1 MTTSQTPSIFD
12 IQAEFCKVMG
22 NATRLQIIHVLR
34 ESPMN
39 VGEIA
44 HVTGFGQTVV
54 SRQLSALRN
63 AGIVQNQRNGN
74 EVSYQLTDS
83 DIVEVCDL
91 VRKVL
96 STQVQKQ
103 SETFQS

>member
-1 MTTSQTPSIFD
+1 MTISLTPSIFD

-34 ESPMN
+34 DNPMN
-39 VGEIA
+39 VGEISQA
-44 HVTGFGQTVV
+44 TGFGQTVI
-54 SRQLSALRN
+54 SRQLGALRN

-74 EVSYQLTDS
+74 EVNYRLTDNN
-83 DIVEVCDL
+83 IVEVCDL

-96 STQVQKQ
+96 YTQVKKQ
-103 SETFQS
+103 SKTFQR